1 MRIIRSFVKRSGRI
15 TVSQQRA
22 LRYLYPKFGLNM
34 EDGKQNLFEV
44 FGNNNEI
51 MLEIGFGSGEN
62 LIKLAQNN
70 PNTNFIGVEVH
81 TPGIGTLLLAIEK
94 YNLTNIRI
102 YQTDAIEVLK
112 NCIENNLLRTV
123 LLFFPDP
130 WHKKRHNKRR
140 IVQPDFVNLIAEKLI
155 VGGKFYLA
163 TDWQNYADHMLDV
176 LSNNELL
183 VNSADNFIARPN
195 FRPITKFEARGIK
208 LGHKTWDLLFIKS

>member
-22 LRYLYPKFGLNM
+22 LQYLYPKFGLNV

-70 PNTNFIGVEVH
+70 SNTNFIGVEVH

-102 YQTDAIEVLK
+102 YQADAIEVLK